1 MPTPVPAYLGIDIAK
16 VSLAVCLLRDCATQA
31 GTFDNSPAGFKQLA
45 RWLKKR
51 KVAQVHACLEA
62 TGRYGEGVA
71 EYLHA
76 AGHTVSVINPA
87 WLTAYRRVTG
97 THPKTDAVDAALL
110 AEYCQ
115 RQQPAAWTPPTPEKQ
130 RLRALVRRR
139 ESLLKL
145 QQQERNRLDSGEL
158 PDLVVASH
166 TAILAALAEQ
176 MTLIE
181 QAMADQVDADPEL
194 TRQHALL
201 DSIPGIATRT
211 ATALL
216 GEIDFAAFPCARQ
229 LAAYAGLTPTPRQ
242 SGTSVHS
249 PAHISK
255 HSARQLRRILYF
267 PAISAMTHAPTLRA
281 FAQQLRARGKAPMA
295 VICAVMR
302 KLLHLCYA
310 LLKSGQ
316 PFDPTYPSKRTSPA
330 AQPAAQ
336 TAQLEAA

>member
-1 MPTPVPAYLGIDIAK
+1 MPTLVPAYLGIDIAK
-16 VSLAVCLLRDCATQA
+16 VSLAVCLLRAGATQA
-31 GTFDNSPAGFKQLA
+31 GTFDNSPAGFKKLTG
-45 RWLKKR
+45 WLKKR
-51 KVAQVHACLEA
+51 KVPQLHACLEA

-71 EYLHA
+71 AHLHA

-115 RQQPAAWTPPTPEKQ
+115 RQQPGAWSPPTPEKQ
-130 RLRALVRRR
+130 GLRALVRRR

-145 QQQERNRLDSGEL
+145 EQQERNRLDSGEL

-166 TAILAALAEQ
+166 TAILAVLAKQ

-181 QAMADQVDADPEL
+181 QAMADQVAADPQL

-201 DSIPGIATRT
+201 DSIPGIATTT

-216 GEIDFAAFPCARQ
+216 GEIDFAAFPDARQ
-229 LAAYAGLTPTPRQ
+229 LAAYAGLTPTPHQ

-249 PAHISK
+249 PAHLSK
-255 HSARQLRRILYF
+255 HSASQLRRILYF
-267 PAISAMTHAPTLRA
+267 PAISAMTHDPTLRA
-281 FAQQLRARGKAPMA
+281 FAQRLKARGKASMA

-310 LLKSGQ
+310 LLKSGR
-316 PFDPTYPSKRTSPA
+316 PFDPQHHSKPTPA
-330 AQPAAQ
+330 AQPASQ
-336 TAQLEAA
+336 TAQLELA